1 MVCSMFE
8 QSCFRLHKTAGSRSA
23 LRKTAGSGSA
33 KNYCGF
39 TALILRCAETQSFV
53 KYWEAILQYYNVA
66 KNFTWS
72 NFLSKPNLTPWRF
85 NLTKVFN
92 TPDLR
97 FWRNPKVSKVRRIL
111 HSLTWRIMGNLSLPF
126 GCLFQRFRTFEGTKP
141 RFFYC
146 VFLP

>member
-1 MVCSMFE
+1 MQVGNTVIKLFYTFLKWFLTSAMVCSMCE

-72 NFLSKPNLTPWRF
+72 NFLSKPNLNPWRF

-97 FWRNPKVSKVRRIL
+97 FWRNPKVPYLK
-111 HSLTWRIMGNLSLPF
+111 F
-126 GCLFQRFRTFEGTKP
+126 GG
-141 RFFYC
+141 YC
-146 VFLP
+146 IAWHGELWET